1 MRTHNQYIPR
11 LLAAAALSI
20 GAAVPLGAAAG
31 SVGAGVASQTNVL
44 DMPFYLQA
52 GSLALSADAMVQ
64 RDSGREVAA
73 KTNALDIPFY
83 LLPDTNP
90 ATSGR
95 RARSEGREVASATYV
110 LEIPQYLR
118 RGN

>member
-1 MRTHNQYIPR
+1 MRTHSQFIPR
-11 LLAAAALSI
+11 LFAAAALSI
-20 GAAVPLGAAAG
+20 GATVPLGAAAG
-31 SVGAGVASQTNVL
+31 GVGAGVASQTNVL

-52 GSLALSADAMVQ
+52 GSLALSTDAVVQ

-83 LLPDTNP
+83 LLPDTSP
-90 ATSGR
+90 ATSGP
-95 RARSEGREVASATYV
+95 RAKAEGREVASTTYM

-118 RGN
+118 PGK